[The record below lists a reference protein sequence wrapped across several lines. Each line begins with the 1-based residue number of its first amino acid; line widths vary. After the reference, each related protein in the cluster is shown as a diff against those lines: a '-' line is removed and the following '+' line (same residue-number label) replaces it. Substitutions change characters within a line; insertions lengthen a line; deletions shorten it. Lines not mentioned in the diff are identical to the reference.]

1 MLMWDQLREM
11 DAAGFSA
18 GAHTKSHPLL
28 SRLPREGVRD
38 ELSSG
43 KEALE
48 ARVGRPVET
57 FAYPNGKRDD
67 YDEEVMSEV
76 RACGF
81 ELACT
86 ALFGSNTPAVDPYE
100 LRSQPLRYDARRGR
114 APNRG
119 FLLPS
124 VTRRPAR

>member
-1 MLMWDQLREM
+1 MRKGGTFYGCEKRRALRIPIVSL
-11 DAAGFSA
+11 DSVP
-18 GAHTKSHPLL
+18 TL
-28 SRLPREGVRD
+28 RCD